1 MTDEELTARLRDV
14 HADGLGTEN
23 MCLEAADRIEQL
35 KHRLFQCASDLQ
47 IYMGAFAVSE
57 DKLATC
63 EKHRDAYA
71 ECDRIGTQAMRDL
84 EAKLAKA
91 VDALAD
97 LILHTHNC
105 EKELTE
111 ELHRVDFCGES
122 LPLTNA
128 RETLAEIKGEIP

>member
-23 MCLEAADRIEQL
+23 MC
-35 KHRLFQCASDLQ
+35 
-47 IYMGAFAVSE
+47 
-57 DKLATC
+57 
-63 EKHRDAYA
+63 
-71 ECDRIGTQAMRDL
+71 L

-128 RETLAEIKGEIP
+128 RETFAEIKGEIP